1 VVSTGRRAD
10 GSNRRAFLLGSAV
23 LLLQACA
30 GGPPRRPA
38 SAVAAPLSAHEARA
52 IQIGDF
58 ELEGRVALSDGRDG
72 GSGRLRWQQGGAL
85 LQVGFNSGLAG
96 RHFEL
101 RSGPEGA
108 ELSDNRGLRRQDQD
122 VDRLLREAWGIEVPV
137 HALSY
142 WMRGARQ
149 PDHDGL
155 IKLDDGGLP
164 IQLQQH
170 GWQVD
175 YLRWQEPT
183 ERLPALPT
191 KLYAR
196 RGNQSVRLLV
206 QRWSI

>member
-1 VVSTGRRAD
+1 MVASVGRGGERGRRV
-10 GSNRRAFLLGSAV
+10 FLLGAGA

-38 SAVAAPLSAHEARA
+38 SALATPLSEHEARVRR
-52 IQIGDF
+52 ITDF
-58 ELEGRVALSDGRDG
+58 QLEGRVALSDGRDG

-101 RSGPEGA
+101 RNGPEGA
-108 ELSDNRGLRRQDQD
+108 ELNDNKGLRLQDQN

-142 WMRGARQ
+142 WMRGARE
-149 PDHDGL
+149 PDQDGL
-155 IKLDDGGLP
+155 IQLDEAGLP
-164 IQLQQH
+164 VQVLQH

-175 YLRWQEPT
+175 YMGWQEPDD
-183 ERLPALPT
+183 RLPALPT

-196 RGNQSVRLLV
+196 RGKQSVRLLV